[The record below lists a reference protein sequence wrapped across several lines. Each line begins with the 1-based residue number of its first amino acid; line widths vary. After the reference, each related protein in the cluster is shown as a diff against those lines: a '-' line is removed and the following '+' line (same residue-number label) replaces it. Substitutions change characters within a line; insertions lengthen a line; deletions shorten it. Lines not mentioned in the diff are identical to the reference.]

1 MISALAIISGLCL
14 VAALAVYL
22 ARLHRRAK
30 TAARDHVEDDVSLGE
45 SEWLRR
51 NPEIRFRRLEG
62 HDFQ

>member
-1 MISALAIISGLCL
+1 MTSTLAIVSGLCL
-14 VAALAVYL
+14 VAALAAYL
-22 ARLHRRAK
+22 ARQHGRSKA
-30 TAARDHVEDDVSLGE
+30 AAREHVEDDVSLGE